1 MSKHEI
7 THSQQSASAATVKH
21 WFAQALNDF
30 GVKQGANK
38 SLLDTPNA
46 LTALQAIAAH
56 YPQVD
61 AIEAAQLA
69 CIYIG
74 QNWDAAGLK
83 TCDPATILGA
93 YMQLCNLGIVLRS
106 VQPLAYLVNKGG
118 KCTIYIGADGYQLLA
133 RRNYP
138 NMRLRTE
145 YVTPKEYETLRI
157 SKDDGDGKKM
167 SVTHNLDVCRD
178 PDTAVAMYAV
188 LYLDGSKDISDI
200 ILMNAKERDKYVALH
215 KGGVWKMWAANMWA
229 TKLTKKIFKGLG
241 LADPDGTIASVS
253 MNTDSDTIDITACEY
268 ESEFDVLLQEIEK
281 QLADCQSEA
290 AIKELYADFKKKA
303 KALGGDATQFV
314 NLFTTRNNELKAAV

>member
-7 THSQQSASAATVKH
+7 THSQESASAATVKH
-21 WFAQALNDF
+21 WFAQSLADF
-30 GVKQGANK
+30 GNKQGSSK

-83 TCDPATILGA
+83 LCDPATILGA
-93 YMQLCNLGIVLRS
+93 FMQLCNLGIVLRS
-106 VQPLAYLVNKGG
+106 VQPLAYLVNKAG

-133 RRNYP
+133 RRNFP

-157 SKDDGDGKKM
+157 SKDDGGGKKM
-167 SVTHNLDVCRD
+167 SVSHNLDITRD
-178 PDTAVAMYAV
+178 PQQAIAMYAV
-188 LYLDGSKDISDI
+188 LYLDGGKDISDI
-200 ILMNAKERDKYVALH
+200 ILMNAAERDKYKKMH
-215 KGGVWKMWAANMWA
+215 SGKVWDNWFANMWA

-241 LADPDGTIASVS
+241 LADPDGTIASVNIES
-253 MNTDSDTIDITACEY
+253 ESDTIDITACTY
-268 ESEFDVLLQEIEK
+268 ESEFDVLLDETK
-281 QLADCQSEA
+281 AKLAECKNEA
-290 AIKELYADFKKKA
+290 AIKELYIEFKKKA
-303 KALGGDATQFV
+303 KAIGADATQFV
-314 NLFTTRNNELKAAV
+314 DTFTKRASEIKAV

>member
-74 QNWDAAGLK
+74 QNWDTAGLK

-118 KCTIYIGADGYQLLA
+118 KCTIYIGVDGYQLLA
-133 RRNYP
+133 RRKHP
-138 NMRLRTE
+138 DM
-145 YVTPKEYETLRI
+145 TLRMDFI
-157 SKDDGDGKKM
+157 TQEEWDKGFWQAEKGTSPKFKHTLSPLRNYDD
-167 SVTHNLDVCRD
+167 
-178 PDTAVAMYAV
+178 AIAMYAV
-188 LYLDGSKDISDI
+188 LSLDGVAIHDI
-200 ILMNAKERDKYVALH
+200 MVMTKAERAKYEALH
-215 KGGVWKMWAANMWA
+215 KGGVWKMWGANMWA
-229 TKLTKKIFKGLG
+229 TKIAKKIFKSIG

-253 MNTDSDTIDITACEY
+253 MNTDSDTIDITASTY
-268 ESEFDVLLQEIEK
+268 ESEFDLLLEETK
-281 QLADCQSEA
+281 AKLADCQDA
-290 AIKELYADFKKKA
+290 KDLKELYTSFVSKA
-303 KALGGDATQFV
+303 TALGVSATNFAS
-314 NLFTTRNNELKAAV
+314 LFTSRKNELGI

>member
-7 THSQQSASAATVKH
+7 QHTQQSASAATVKH
-21 WFAQALNDF
+21 WFAQSLMDF
-30 GVKQGANK
+30 GNKQGSNK

-83 TCDPATILGA
+83 LCDPATILGA
-93 YMQLCNLGIVLRS
+93 FMQLCNLGIVLRS

-133 RRNYP
+133 KKNYP
-138 NMRLRTE
+138 NLTLRTE
-145 YVTPKEYETLRI
+145 FVTAKELPNVKIKKGNDMFI
-157 SKDDGDGKKM
+157 S
-167 SVTHNLDVCRD
+167 HELDPMRSPND
-178 PDTAVAMYAV
+178 AIAMYAI
-188 LYLDGSKDISDI
+188 LCLDGNKIHDIV
-200 ILMNAKERDKYVALH
+200 LMDAAERDKYVALH
-215 KGGVWKMWAANMWA
+215 KGGVWKMWATNMWA
-229 TKLTKKIFKGLG
+229 TKLAKKIFKSIG

-253 MNTDSDTIDITACEY
+253 MESESDTIDITACEY
-268 ESEFDVLLQEIEK
+268 ESEMDILLEETKAKLAECKDAK
-281 QLADCQSEA
+281 QLKD
-290 AIKELYADFKKKA
+290 LYTSFSSKA
-303 KALGGDATQFV
+303 SALGASATNFAS
-314 NLFTTRNNELKAAV
+314 LFTSRKNELGI

>member
-7 THSQQSASAATVKH
+7 THTTQSASAATVKH
-21 WFAQALNDF
+21 WFAQSLMDF
-30 GVKQGANK
+30 GNKQGANK

-83 TCDPATILGA
+83 LCDPATILGA
-93 YMQLCNLGIVLRS
+93 FMQLCNLGIVLRS

-133 RRNYP
+133 KKNYP
-138 NMRLRTE
+138 NLTLRTE
-145 YVTPKEYETLRI
+145 FVTAKELPNVKI
-157 SKDDGDGKKM
+157 KKGNDM
-167 SVTHNLDVCRD
+167 FIAHELDPMRSPND
-178 PDTAVAMYAV
+178 AIAMYAI
-188 LYLDGSKDISDI
+188 LCLDGSKIHDIV
-200 ILMNAKERDKYVALH
+200 LMDAAERDKYVALH
-215 KGGVWKMWAANMWA
+215 KGGVWKMWATNMWA
-229 TKLTKKIFKGLG
+229 TKLAKKIFKSIG

-253 MNTDSDTIDITACEY
+253 MDSSSDTIDITACEY
-268 ESEFDVLLQEIEK
+268 ESEFDLLLQETENS
-281 QLADCQSEA
+281 LAACQSET
-290 AIKELYADFKKKA
+290 AIKELYLDFYKKA
-303 KALGGDATQFV
+303 DALGVNAKPFS
-314 NLFTTRNNELKAAV
+314 NLFVKRASEIKAIV

>member
-7 THSQQSASAATVKH
+7 THSQESTSAATVKH
-21 WFAQALNDF
+21 WFAQSLMDF
-30 GVKQGANK
+30 GNKQGSNK

-83 TCDPATILGA
+83 LCDPATILGA
-93 YMQLCNLGIVLRS
+93 FMQLCNLGIVLRS

-133 RRNYP
+133 KKNYP
-138 NMRLRTE
+138 NLTLRTE
-145 YVTPKEYETLRI
+145 FVTAKELPNVKIKKGNDMFI
-157 SKDDGDGKKM
+157 S
-167 SVTHNLDVCRD
+167 HELDPMRSPND
-178 PDTAVAMYAV
+178 AIAMYAI
-188 LYLDGSKDISDI
+188 LCLDGNKIHDIV
-200 ILMNAKERDKYVALH
+200 LMDAAERDKYVALH
-215 KGGVWKMWAANMWA
+215 KGGVWKMWATNMWA
-229 TKLTKKIFKGLG
+229 TKLAKKIFKSIG

-253 MNTDSDTIDITACEY
+253 MESESDTIDITACEY
-268 ESEFDVLLQEIEK
+268 ESEMDILLEETKAKLAECKDAK
-281 QLADCQSEA
+281 QLKD
-290 AIKELYADFKKKA
+290 LYTSFSSKA
-303 KALGGDATQFV
+303 SALGASATNFAS
-314 NLFTTRNNELKAAV
+314 LFTSRKNELGI

>member
-7 THSQQSASAATVKH
+7 QHSQQSASAATVKH

-106 VQPLAYLVNKGG
+106 VQPLVYLVNKGG
-118 KCTIYIGADGYQLLA
+118 KCTIYIGVDGYQLLA
-133 RRNYP
+133 RRKHP
-138 NMRLRTE
+138 DM
-145 YVTPKEYETLRI
+145 TLRI
-157 SKDDGDGKKM
+157 DLITQEEWDKGFWQAEKGTSPKFKHTLSPLRNYDD
-167 SVTHNLDVCRD
+167 
-178 PDTAVAMYAV
+178 AIAMYAV
-188 LYLDGSKDISDI
+188 LSLDGVNIHDI
-200 ILMNAKERDKYVALH
+200 MVMTKAERAKYEALH
-215 KGGVWKMWAANMWA
+215 KGGVWKMWGANMWA
-229 TKLTKKIFKGLG
+229 TKLAKKIFKSIG

-253 MNTDSDTIDITACEY
+253 MNNDSDTIDITACEY
-268 ESEFDVLLQEIEK
+268 ESEFDVLLEQVEK
-281 QLADCQSEA
+281 DLADCRSEA
-290 AIKELYADFKKKA
+290 AIKELYIDFKKKA
-303 KALGGDATQFV
+303 KVLGGDATQFV
-314 NLFTTRNNELKAAV
+314 GIFTKRASEIKLAV

>member
-7 THSQQSASAATVKH
+7 THSQQSTSAATVKH
-21 WFAQALNDF
+21 WFAQSLMDF
-30 GVKQGANK
+30 GNKQGANK

-138 NMRLRTE
+138 NLTLRTE
-145 YVTPKEYETLRI
+145 FVTQEEWDKDMFFSEKGTSPKFRHQLSPLRDY
-157 SKDDGDGKKM
+157 DD
-167 SVTHNLDVCRD
+167 
-178 PDTAVAMYAV
+178 AIAMYAV
-188 LYLDGSKDISDI
+188 LSLDGTNIHDIVV
-200 ILMNAKERDKYVALH
+200 MTKKERAKYEALH
-215 KGGVWKMWAANMWA
+215 KGGVWKMWGANMWA
-229 TKLTKKIFKGLG
+229 TKIAKKIFKSIG

-268 ESEFDVLLQEIEK
+268 ESEFDLLLEETK
-281 QLADCQSEA
+281 AKLADCQDA
-290 AIKELYADFKKKA
+290 KDLKELYTSFVSKA
-303 KALGGDATQFV
+303 TALGVSATNFAS
-314 NLFTTRNNELKAAV
+314 LFTSRKNELGI